1 MTSEHARRILIDGS
15 MARAGGGVTY
25 LVNLVPRLAALR
37 PDAHFLFWVRN
48 AQVAARLPKLPNL
61 EVELLPQ
68 AGWAGQ
74 LLFTFFEAPPRA
86 RAFGAELY
94 FSTGEYAP
102 LGLPCPTI
110 ASFRNPNVFTALEQG
125 WPTSQRLRLNV
136 LRRLAHRSARGCERI
151 LFMSEDAASWIG
163 DTVELPPYRRTIV
176 PHGIDTEIWTRAGTA
191 PVELPGGRPYVL
203 SVSTIY
209 RYKNFVRLIEAW
221 ARVAERL
228 PDTPDLVILGGNQD
242 PAHHREMER
251 ARAANPALAER
262 IHLVGEV
269 SYPEVRDWYAG
280 ARLFVFPSYLE
291 TFGHPLLE
299 ALAMEVPVIAANIA
313 VFREIGGDATLYV
326 DQFDVGALADAMET
340 VLTSPQLEADL
351 AKRGRERALEFSWD
365 RSARGTL
372 EMFDEVLAARR
383 APVIPV
389 SVDPNGRLPIGILV
403 IARDEETNL
412 PDAIH
417 SAIGWAEQVVIVL
430 DPRTTDRSREVAE
443 AAGAEVVEH
452 LFETYARQRNW
463 ALDHVAWRTPWILV
477 LDADERVSPEL
488 VDELRG
494 IVTSPSPCAGLALKK
509 RFIFYGAWMKH
520 CWYSS
525 WDLRFFQ
532 HGRAR
537 YEDRQVHEHMIV
549 DGPVGFLTADLIHND
564 FKDMDSWIVKHNRY
578 ATFEATEIVAEER
591 DRQLRGRLFGTP
603 IERRRFLKERVWNRF
618 PFRPLFLF
626 LYLYVWKLGIL
637 DGRLGLRFCVMH
649 AVFDAFVM
657 AKVWEH
663 RFVAAGG
670 VPNYYRREL
679 ASYLARNPEAG
690 ARYPAADAE

>member
-1 MTSEHARRILIDGS
+1 MTSDHGRRILIDGS

-25 LVNLVPRLAALR
+25 LVNLVPRLAALS
-37 PDAHFLFWVRN
+37 PETHFLLWVRN
-48 AQVAARLPKLPNL
+48 ARVAANLPKFPNL
-61 EVELLPQ
+61 ELELLPK
-68 AGWAGQ
+68 AGWSEQ
-74 LLFTFFEAPPRA
+74 LRFTFREAPRRA
-86 RAFGAELY
+86 LAFGADLY

-110 ASFRNPNVFTALEQG
+110 ASFRNPNVFTDLAQG
-125 WPTSQRLRLNV
+125 WPTPQRMRLVALRW
-136 LRRLAHRSARGCERI
+136 LAERSAHGCQRI

-163 DTVELPPYRRTIV
+163 DSMSLPPQRRKIV
-176 PHGIDTEIWTRAGTA
+176 PHGIDTEGWVRSLST
-191 PVELPGGRPYVL
+191 PVDAPGGRPYVL

-221 ARVAERL
+221 ARVAAEH
-228 PDTPDLVILGGNQD
+228 PGTPDLVILGGNQD
-242 PAHHREMER
+242 PVYYRDMER
-251 ARAANPALAER
+251 AREATGALASR

-269 SYPEVRDWYAG
+269 SYPEVRDWYAS

-299 ALAMEVPVIAANIA
+299 AMAMEVPVVAADIP
-313 VFREIGGDATLYV
+313 VFREIGGDAARYA
-326 DQFDVGALADAMET
+326 DPHDVGALADAMKS
-340 VLTSPQLEADL
+340 VLASPQVEADL
-351 AKRGRERALEFSWD
+351 AKRGRERALAYSWD

-372 EMFDEVLAARR
+372 KMFDEILAARR
-383 APVIPV
+383 APVV
-389 SVDPNGRLPIGILV
+389 SVPADPHGKLPIGILV

-417 SAIGWAEQVVIVL
+417 SAVGWAEQVVIVL
-430 DPRTTDRSREVAE
+430 DPRTKDRSREVAE
-443 AAGAEVVEH
+443 NAGAEVVDH

-488 VDELRG
+488 VDELRA
-494 IVTSPSPCAGLALKK
+494 IVTSPAPSAGFAVKK
-509 RFIFYGAWMKH
+509 RFVFYGAWMKH

-532 HGRAR
+532 LGRAR
-537 YEDRQVHEHMIV
+537 YEERQVHEHMIV
-549 DGPVGFLTADLIHND
+549 DGAVGFLTADLIHND
-564 FKDMDSWIVKHNRY
+564 FKDMDSWIAKHNKY
-578 ATFEATEIVAEER
+578 ATFEAAEIVAEER
-591 DRQLRGRLFGTP
+591 NHQLRGRLFGTP

-618 PFRPLFLF
+618 PFRPVFLF
-626 LYLYVWKLGIL
+626 LYLYVYKLGIL

-649 AVFDAFVM
+649 AVFDSFVM

-663 RFVAAGG
+663 RLLAADA

-679 ASYLARNPEAG
+679 DAYLAKNPG
-690 ARYPAADAE
+690 ASQRYPDVDAG